1 MIGIV
6 GGMGP
11 YAGIDLV
18 KKIFDLTN
26 ASSDQDHIP
35 VAMISTP
42 HLIEDRT
49 KYLTGHSKN
58 NPGIAIAEIVN
69 KLVSQ
74 GASIIGMPCNTA
86 HAPPIFD
93 KIKKVITNEE
103 KKNKQHNIVAVGAL
117 YFSAILPAIKLPTGT
132 TIIVIE
138 FSEETLPLN
147 MSGTSEAKLDLII
160 VRVLMI
166 PKLTKKAVGKDT
178 NNDLEFAKINIA
190 IQAIDQ

>member
-1 MIGIV
+1 M
-6 GGMGP
+6 
-11 YAGIDLV
+11 
-18 KKIFDLTN
+18 
-26 ASSDQDHIP
+26 
-35 VAMISTP
+35 
-42 HLIEDRT
+42 
-49 KYLTGHSKN
+49 
-58 NPGIAIAEIVN
+58 
-69 KLVSQ
+69 
-74 GASIIGMPCNTA
+74 
-86 HAPPIFD
+86 
-93 KIKKVITNEE
+93 
-103 KKNKQHNIVAVGAL
+103 